1 MAKSVLKATEVPVPN
16 RLAPAD
22 GRSRLPMEL
31 AKMKGQT
38 EPGQLCAYN
47 QTRECF
53 LGLRVVSGDFSAASL
68 NDWMATLT
76 PNSRAGIWMV
86 PFRGVLAAEVPVPLD
101 LLYLDEQCRV
111 LGVVEFFPTFRVSP
125 SIPPAASVL
134 VLPSHSIY
142 ASQTQPGDRLILLSA
157 EEMEWRL
164 QQLAETGDVA
174 GAVVAP
180 PPSPAKGPVLVRDE
194 SKKMAAAAP
203 VRVEPKEETKGI
215 LSVPPIREEPIK
227 GATVVP
233 VQAPVAPVVQAPVVQ
248 QPGQLPSQERPWA
261 KPERAPQ
268 RSWLQRFL
276 NPEPP
281 EPRKS
286 NRDTVNGLVAHFF
299 TGGAPQAHPIRDVS
313 GTGLYVVTTERWYP
327 GTVIRMTLSK
337 PDIGQSPS
345 DRSITVQARA
355 VRWGNDGVGLQFVVE
370 PARKSN
376 RAPASPMDSV
386 DAEQLGRFLS
396 FLGKNGR

>member
-1 MAKSVLKATEVPVPN
+1 MSVLKATETPVPN
-16 RLAPAD
+16 RLVPTD

-31 AKMKGQT
+31 AKIKGQT

-68 NDWMATLT
+68 LDWMSTLT

-134 VLPSHSIY
+134 VLPSHSIFS
-142 ASQTQPGDRLILLSA
+142 SQTQPGDKLILLSA

-174 GAVVAP
+174 GAVMATP
-180 PPSPAKGPVLVRDE
+180 SSPAKGPILVRE
-194 SKKMAAAAP
+194 EPKKMAAAVP
-203 VRVEPKEETKGI
+203 IRPEPKEETRGI
-215 LSVPPIREEPIK
+215 LSVPPVREEPIK
-227 GATVVP
+227 AATVAP
-233 VQAPVAPVVQAPVVQ
+233 VQVPVAPVVVETPVQPQPPAQ
-248 QPGQLPSQERPWA
+248 QKPWA
-261 KPERAPQ
+261 KSDGQSGKPQ
-268 RSWLQRFL
+268 RNWLQRFL

-286 NRDTVNGLVAHFF
+286 SRDPVDGLVAHFF

-313 GTGLYVVTTERWYP
+313 ATGLYVVTTERWYP

-337 PDIGQSPS
+337 PDIGQAPTE
-345 DRSITVQARA
+345 RSITIQARS
-355 VRWGNDGVGLQFVVE
+355 VRWGNDGVGLAFVVE
-370 PARKSN
+370 PTRKSN
-376 RAPASPMDSV
+376 RGQASPMDSV
-386 DAEQLGRFLS
+386 DAEQLSNFLKRLVMS
-396 FLGKNGR
+396 KS